1 MMDLLPDFGKNA
13 AYIWAC
19 YGIGLALIGGTV
31 IGVLFKARSAKHRLA
46 RLKGDD
52 GDVA

>member
-1 MMDLLPDFGKNA
+1 MIEFLPDFGKNA

-19 YGIGLALIGGTV
+19 YGIGLVLIGGAA
-31 IGVLFKARSAKHRLA
+31 IGVLIKARSAKQSLE

-52 GDVA
+52 GDAA

>member
-19 YGIGLALIGGTV
+19 YGIGLVLIGGTV
-31 IGVLFKARSAKHRLA
+31 IGVLFRARNAKHRLA

-52 GDVA
+52 GDIT

>member
-1 MMDLLPDFGKNA
+1 MDLLPDFGKNA

-19 YGIGLALIGGTV
+19 YGIGLALIGSTA
-31 IGVLFKARSAKHRLA
+31 IGVVVKARSAKRRLA

-52 GDVA
+52 GDMT

>member
-19 YGIGLALIGGTV
+19 YGIGLVLIGGTV
-31 IGVLFKARSAKHRLA
+31 IGVLVKARSAKHRLA

-52 GDVA
+52 GDMT